1 MVDVL
6 HSLVAVAK
14 EQAVDHWATVSDEK
28 RYFGNIVHDG
38 MFEHGIEFD
47 FIILE
52 NILSDDEDNE
62 EVDADDSKSI
72 LHL

>member
-6 HSLVAVAK
+6 HSLAAVAK
-14 EQAVDHWATVSDEK
+14 ERAMDHRATVSDEK

-62 EVDADDSKSI
+62 EVEADDSKSF